1 MFERSRDP
9 ELVGLVD
16 INITGSNQNLVM
28 NLISGGSCVAYLLL
42 LVSTDTQPLQSP
54 RILLTVYAALQVIC
68 VLCQF
73 GFYHNIP
80 DEGERTVSI
89 SVLMCVITELSPST

>member
-28 NLISGGSCVAYLLL
+28 NLVSGGSCVTYLLF
-42 LVSTDTQPLQSP
+42 LVSTDTQPLKSP
-54 RILLTVYAALQVIC
+54 RILLTVYCSLQVIC

-80 DEGERTVSI
+80 DEGERTVS
-89 SVLMCVITELSPST
+89 LHVIVCHY